1 LLAGCS
7 AAYLVSLLLMKHTI
21 MTEKLARRGTP
32 VEQEYSVDHLRQIA
46 VRDIATADVVTV
58 RSVETVESLRERIL
72 ARAPGFTHQGY
83 PVVDSAGRL
92 KGLVTVRDVSEQA
105 IPGSALIKDIL
116 TRPPVVV
123 FESST
128 AREAADQM
136 VRAKVGRL
144 PVVSG
149 ADGTVVGIITRSDL
163 IEAHERRLHAEN
175 RPGRNLQFNVRQPW
189 KSARDW

>member
-1 LLAGCS
+1 
-7 AAYLVSLLLMKHTI
+7 M
-21 MTEKLARRGTP
+21 
-32 VEQEYSVDHLRQIA
+32 
-46 VRDIATADVVTV
+46 
-58 RSVETVESLRERIL
+58 
-72 ARAPGFTHQGY
+72 
-83 PVVDSAGRL
+83 
-92 KGLVTVRDVSEQA
+92 RDVSERT

-144 PVVSG
+144 PVVG
-149 ADGTVVGIITRSDL
+149 PGPDERVVGIITRSDL